1 MLVLGFMLIGLGI
14 FIVCLAVIDGVR
26 EAKENKYSG
35 FKDFIIIGL
44 MYIVEIISDL
54 WGFRLFFIFI
64 GLACIVFGVTIL
76 IVELY

>member
-14 FIVCLAVIDGVR
+14 FIVCLTVIDGVR
-26 EAKENKYSG
+26 EEKENNRG
-35 FKDFIIIGL
+35 FKDFIIRVL
-44 MYIVEIISDL
+44 VRIVDIISSGL

-76 IVELY
+76 TVELY